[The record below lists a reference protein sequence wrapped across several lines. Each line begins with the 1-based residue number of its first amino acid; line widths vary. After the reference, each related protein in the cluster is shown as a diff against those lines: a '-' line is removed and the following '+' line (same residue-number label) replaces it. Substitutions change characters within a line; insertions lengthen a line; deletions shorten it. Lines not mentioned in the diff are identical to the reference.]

1 MNAISTPKPAGEVKP
16 QLVERMKDSLPPL
29 RGRYPTSPEQAK
41 AVLSAVEQLD
51 TRPGKDWIAQRI
63 VTLLTHYFV
72 ADVHPAAMREVAKD
86 WQAELEGLPGWAIEA
101 ACSWWL
107 SRHNPSRRKKPLPGD
122 ISERAHLEARII
134 TAGRKQVEWYEKY
147 VDDPPAFIANLTKS
161 EQ

>member
-1 MNAISTPKPAGEVKP
+1 M
-16 QLVERMKDSLPPL
+16 
-29 RGRYPTSPEQAK
+29 
-41 AVLSAVEQLD
+41 
-51 TRPGKDWIAQRI
+51 
-63 VTLLTHYFV
+63 
-72 ADVHPAAMREVAKD
+72 
-86 WQAELEGLPGWAIEA
+86 EGLPGWAIEA